1 MNDEKRRK
9 LTMERKQI
17 FTEEHIITD
26 EQVEQLLADAL
37 ELYGFDFTN
46 YSPASVKRRINRLF
60 SIDRFPSFAELR
72 YRLRTD
78 SGYVNRFVEAISVNV
93 TEMFRDPSFYQTLRN
108 HVLPQLATY
117 PYIRIW
123 HAGCATGE
131 EVYSMAILLK
141 ELNLLHKS
149 LLYATDINQ
158 EVLEKA
164 RQGVFPLNNMKL
176 YSENYIQ
183 AGCTRAFSNYYSVTY
198 DRAKFNDEL
207 KSKMVFAMHNLV
219 SDGSF
224 NEFQLILCRNVLI
237 YFNKELQ
244 DVVINLFDNS
254 LEKLGFLAL
263 GTKETLRF
271 TQVARRF
278 KQIDSKEK
286 IWRKIV

>member
-1 MNDEKRRK
+1 MQRRED
-9 LTMERKQI
+9 LTMETKRI
-17 FTEEHIITD
+17 FTEENLITD
-26 EQVEQLLADAL
+26 EQVEQLLTDAL

-46 YSPASVKRRINRLF
+46 YSRASVKRRINRLF
-60 SIDRFPSFAELR
+60 LIDRFPSFAELR

-78 SGYVNRFVEAISVNV
+78 VNYLNHFVEAISVNV
-93 TEMFRDPSFYQTLRN
+93 TEMFRDPSFYHTLRTV
-108 HVLPQLATY
+108 VLPQLATY

-141 ELNLLHKS
+141 EMNLLHKTV
-149 LLYATDINQ
+149 LYATDINQ

-164 RQGVFPLNNMKL
+164 RHGMVPLNNMKL

-183 AGCTRAFSNYYSVTY
+183 AGGTRAFSNYYSATY
-198 DRAKFNDEL
+198 DRAKLNDDL

-237 YFNKELQ
+237 YFNKDLQ
-244 DVVINLFDNS
+244 DTVIRLFDNS

-271 TQVARRF
+271 TPVARHF
-278 KQIDSKEK
+278 KQVDSKEK